1 MPIKTI
7 IEILESARQAVLE
20 NRDEVSVIVK
30 DDELANHLKA
40 SRYIFEA
47 AEHVDRNKLLR
58 LGTIDCAI
66 ERARYDE
73 LAESLKADGINTEG
87 MSPEVVAR
95 IVAAKK
101 AAKP

>member
-1 MPIKTI
+1 MPVKTI
-7 IEILESARQAVLE
+7 LQILEAARLAVLE
-20 NRDEVSVIVK
+20 NRDEMSKAVA
-30 DDELANHLKA
+30 DDELANHLRA
-40 SRYIFEA
+40 SKYVFEA
-47 AEHVDRNKLLR
+47 AEQVDRKKLLR

-73 LAESLKADGINTEG
+73 LAASLAADGIDATG
-87 MSPEVVAR
+87 LSPEVVAS